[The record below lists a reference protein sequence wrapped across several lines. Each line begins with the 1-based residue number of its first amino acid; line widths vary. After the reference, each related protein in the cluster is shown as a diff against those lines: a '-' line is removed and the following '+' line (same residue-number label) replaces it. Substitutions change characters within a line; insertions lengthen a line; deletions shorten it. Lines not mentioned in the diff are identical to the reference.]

1 MAQKKSPEPRSVA
14 VVLTGA
20 AARGAFQAGALA
32 TIVPELE
39 ARGLAPRIFLG
50 ASAGAINAAL
60 WGSFA
65 HLGTDRAGRRLVD
78 VWRSMGRKDILG
90 HPAQS
95 VLRDSWKLLPG
106 SVAGRGPGLRALLD
120 TEPLLR
126 TSRTVFDGERLARN
140 VTEDVISAVGVVAT
154 RMPGRNSA
162 MGTARSV
169 VFLDTR
175 LPSDGVADPARA
187 VDVAAGPLTGETVL
201 ASAAIPVAFPAVRL
215 DQPATAAGWY
225 VDGGVRMN
233 APLRPAVALG
243 ADTIVV
249 VSADATDYA
258 PAEPPAE
265 PGEPWPDVADATALV
280 LHTVLGDRMIEDLHN
295 LRQRNDWIAQ
305 GLTPVSTSGRAYR
318 PVSAITV
325 APRPGELGNL
335 AEFVMT
341 RKRLSRWRSWLRE
354 SDLFALERV
363 LRGIGEGTGQREL
376 LSYVLFDDEYFAAQ
390 IDIGANAA
398 RAAIAD
404 LDRRTGTPE
413 AG

>member
-1 MAQKKSPEPRSVA
+1 MPTSPAPTVA

-32 TIVPELE
+32 TIIPELE
-39 ARGLAPRIFLG
+39 SRGLAPSIFLG
-50 ASAGAINAAL
+50 ASAGAINASL

-65 HLGTDRAGRRLVD
+65 HLGSDRAGRRLVD

-126 TSRTVFDGERLARN
+126 TSRTVFDGDRLARN
-140 VTEDVISAVGVVAT
+140 VDEGVVAAVGVVAT
-154 RMPGRNSA
+154 RMPGRDSA

-169 VFLDTR
+169 VFIDTR
-175 LPSDGVADPARA
+175 LDTSAVADPVRA
-187 VDVAAGPLTGETVL
+187 VDVASGPLSAETIL

-215 DQPATAAGWY
+215 SQPASAAGWY
-225 VDGGVRMN
+225 IDGGVRMN
-233 APLRPAVALG
+233 APLRPVVALG
-243 ADTIVV
+243 ADLIIV

-258 PAEPPAE
+258 PAEPPAD
-265 PGEPWPDVADATALV
+265 PSEPWPDVADATALV

-305 GLTPVSTSGRAYR
+305 GLTPVSTSGRPYR
-318 PVSAITV
+318 EVRAVSI
-325 APRPGELGNL
+325 APQPGELGAL

-341 RKRLSRWRSWLRE
+341 RKRLSRWRSWLQE

-363 LRGIGEGTGQREL
+363 LRGLGEGTGQREL

-398 RAAIAD
+398 RAVLKQ
-404 LDRRTGTPE
+404 LDG
-413 AG
+413 